1 VHGQGGA
8 GVGVNREPAAL
19 AIISGYP
26 PPYGG
31 VTVEVQRL
39 RPLLERRGVDY
50 IIYNAVSASQDGRRV
65 VSVCR
70 WRRLWTL
77 RYLITGR
84 EPAVYLMSGRLVT
97 WLLGAFAASW
107 RGKRVLVQ
115 LRNSFLADWIAR
127 SPVRRMLAG
136 FALRRLT
143 HVVCVSRLLMSCA
156 VSVGVDARRVHWAPA
171 FLPPDLAPEDR
182 SSVAAEV
189 WAFVES
195 HRPVIAANGKVL
207 WYEGQD
213 LYGLDHLVDLAARLK
228 PDYPD
233 IGIAVCFWDH
243 VPADEPYLNELK
255 RKAAAL
261 GVEGN
266 LLFNTKKGSFV
277 PVLEASNLFVR
288 PTNTDGDA
296 VSIREALYLG
306 VPAVASDA
314 VERPE
319 GSILFRTR
327 DADDFEVK
335 VRAMLKSAPGRD
347 RRVRGGLTAED
358 GARIEAYVSL
368 LATVAGGGRSRPRAG
383 QPS

>member
-1 VHGQGGA
+1 VHGQGVA
-8 GVGVNREPAAL
+8 GVGVNRKPAAL
-19 AIISGYP
+19 AIVSGYP

-50 IIYNAVSASQDGRRV
+50 IIYNAVSASQDGGRV
-65 VSVCR
+65 VSVYR
-70 WRRLWTL
+70 WRGLWTL
-77 RYLITGR
+77 RYLLAGR
-84 EPAVYLMSGRLVT
+84 EPAIYLMTDRLIV

-115 LRNSFLADWIAR
+115 LRNAYLADWIAR
-127 SPVRRMLAG
+127 SPVRRILAG
-136 FALRRLT
+136 FALRRVT
-143 HVVCVSRLLMSCA
+143 HVVCVNRLLMSCV
-156 VSVGVDARRVHWAPA
+156 VSIGVDARRVHWSPA
-171 FLPPDLAPEDR
+171 FLPPHLAPEGR
-182 SSVAAEV
+182 TSVAPEV

-195 HRPVIAANGKVL
+195 HRPVIAANGKVH

-233 IGIAVCFWDH
+233 IGVAVCFWEH
-243 VPADEPYLNELK
+243 APADEPYLNELR
-255 RKAAAL
+255 RKAAAQ

-266 LLFNTKKGSFV
+266 LLFNTRKGSFV
-277 PVLEASNLFVR
+277 PVLEAADLFVR

-314 VERPE
+314 VERPD

-327 DADDFEVK
+327 DVDDFEAK
-335 VRAMLKSAPGRD
+335 VRAALKSAPGRD
-347 RRVRGGLTAED
+347 ERVRGGLTAED
-358 GARIEAYVSL
+358 GARIEAYLSL
-368 LATVAGGGRSRPRAG
+368 LAAAAGGAGSSPRAG
-383 QPS
+383 QES